1 MAAVAFKHV
10 CDLCGKPCQPDQLAR
25 LYGGA
30 VFRTGFAAP
39 ERPRIDICTTCQAR
53 PVLEVIQFLAG
64 NR

>member
-1 MAAVAFKHV
+1 MAVVAYKHI
-10 CDLCGKPCQPDQLAR
+10 CDLCGKPCQPDRLAH

-30 VFRTGFAAP
+30 VFRIGFAVA

-53 PVLEVIQFLAG
+53 PIFEVIQFLAG